1 MILIDDT
8 EASLEFFNST
18 EHYFGLIFARSV
30 FLPDLLDKFISQK
43 NDRFRCNVFYESKP
57 KHQTIKS
64 CEERF
69 MKFVVIANPT
79 DLIISD
85 FEVFVSFFYNFFYKM
100 LKDSSLVSNTQAGDI
115 DKREILLNLFIL
127 NFKKICREVFFYLF
141 VMKNFKN
148 CLQNL

>member
-1 MILIDDT
+1 M
-8 EASLEFFNST
+8 
-18 EHYFGLIFARSV
+18 
-30 FLPDLLDKFISQK
+30 PDLLDKFISQK

-127 NFKKICREVFFYLF
+127 NFKKFCREVFFQSLCYEKFEELITF
-141 VMKNFKN
+141 LVILDLLIKTK
-148 CLQNL
+148 

>member
-1 MILIDDT
+1 M
-8 EASLEFFNST
+8 
-18 EHYFGLIFARSV
+18 
-30 FLPDLLDKFISQK
+30 PDLLDKFISQK

-127 NFKKICREVFFYLF
+127 NFKKFCIKVYFNLF
-141 VMKNFKN
+141 VMKNLKKLFAILIRDVDYLSFYIRLIN
-148 CLQNL
+148 QNYINFVGKKIKLLR

>member
-1 MILIDDT
+1 M
-8 EASLEFFNST
+8 
-18 EHYFGLIFARSV
+18 
-30 FLPDLLDKFISQK
+30 PDLLDKFISQK

-64 CEERF
+64 WEERF
-69 MKFVVIANPT
+69 MKFVVIVNPT

-127 NFKKICREVFFYLF
+127 NFKRFCREVFFQSLCYEKFEELFTKLIRDVDYLSCYIRLI
-141 VMKNFKN
+141 N
-148 CLQNL
+148 QN